1 MFGIFASPQ
10 KKLRKLAGNWL
21 ELSDKVRNYRRDVMQ
36 PAEIAELQS
45 KAATVRGLLREQ
57 ADSSKLK
64 LSLEA
69 LEETLRRHGGKVY
82 PKSSLVENVEFF
94 LVAAIV
100 ILGIRTYF
108 IQPFKIPTNSMW
120 PSYHGM
126 TPEVFRQT
134 GDEPNVAQ
142 RALRFLM
149 LGARSRR
156 IDAPASGEV
165 EFTYGGGEGRGIIS
179 NRVVNGRSWLVL
191 PTKLKEY
198 TLFVGGAPVSF
209 TVPLDFDFDWALR
222 EAFFP
227 GEPNLEVALEKLNA
241 RGQSQIRTVSIA
253 GRPQNLRFFKT
264 GRIVQSGERILSF
277 DILTGDQLFVDRM
290 SYHFIQP
297 PIGSGFVFRTGNI
310 PGIRDTHG
318 DQYYIKRLVGG
329 PGDVI
334 EIREG
339 TLGARGNNSAIAAVA
354 PNDRAGVLMRNGKP
368 IEGAKAFEKN
378 NERDGLYAGYMP
390 YGELALGRQLT
401 VPKGSFFALGD
412 NSRNSLDG
420 RYWGFVP
427 SRDVVGRPLWIY
439 YPFTSRWGP
448 AR

>member
-1 MFGIFASPQ
+1 MFSLFASQ
-10 KKLRKLAGNWL
+10 EKKLRTLAGNWL
-21 ELSDKVRNYRRDVMQ
+21 ELADKVYNFRRDVMA
-36 PAEIAELQS
+36 PAEVEELQA
-45 KAATVRGLLREQ
+45 KAAGVRTLLKERKG
-57 ADSSKLK
+57 DTSRLK
-64 LSLEA
+64 ASLEI
-69 LEETLRRHGGKVY
+69 LEETLRRYGGKIY
-82 PKSSLVENVEFF
+82 PKSSFVENVEFF

-120 PSYHGM
+120 PSYYGM

-134 GDEPNVAQ
+134 ADEPNIAH
-142 RALRFLM
+142 RAFRFLAF
-149 LGARSRR
+149 GARARR
-156 IDAPASGEV
+156 IDAPADGEI

-179 NRVVNGRSWLVL
+179 NRIVNGRSWFVL
-191 PTKLKEY
+191 PAKLKEY

-227 GEPNLEVALEKLNA
+227 GETSLEVALEKLNA

-253 GRPQNLRFFKT
+253 ERPQNLRFFKT
-264 GRIVQSGERILSF
+264 GKTVQKGERILSF

-329 PGDVI
+329 PGDSI

-339 TLGARGNNSAIAAVA
+339 TLGNGSSSASGNRTGAE
-354 PNDRAGVLMRNGKP
+354 RTGVLMRNGKP
-368 IEGAKAFEKN
+368 IDGAKAFLQN
-378 NERDGLYAGYMP
+378 NGKQGLYAGYEP
-390 YGELALGRQLT
+390 RGELALGKVLT
-401 VPKGSFFALGD
+401 VPDNSFFALGD
-412 NSRNSLDG
+412 NSLNSLDG

-427 SRDVVGRPLWIY
+427 AKDVVGRPLWIY
-439 YPFTSRWGP
+439 YPFTKRWGP

>member
-1 MFGIFASPQ
+1 MFGLFASQ
-10 KKLRKLAGNWL
+10 EKKLRTLAGNWL
-21 ELSDKVRNYRRDVMQ
+21 ELSDKVYNFRRDVME
-36 PAEIAELQS
+36 PTEVAELQA
-45 KAATVRGLLREQ
+45 KAAGVRALLKEKKG
-57 ADSSKLK
+57 DSSRLK
-64 LSLEA
+64 LSLET
-69 LEETLRRHGGKVY
+69 LEETLRKYGGKIY
-82 PKSSLVENVEFF
+82 PKSSFVENVEFF
-94 LVAAIV
+94 LVAAIL
-100 ILGIRTYF
+100 ILGIRSYF

-120 PSYHGM
+120 PSYYGM
-126 TPEVFRQT
+126 TPEVFRQAS
-134 GDEPNVAQ
+134 DEPNIAQ
-142 RALRFLM
+142 RAFRFLAF
-149 LGARSRR
+149 GARARR
-156 IDAPASGEV
+156 IDAPAAGEI

-179 NRVVNGRSWLVL
+179 NRIVNGRSWLIL

-198 TLFVGGAPVSF
+198 TLFVGGVPVSF

-227 GEPNLEVALEKLNA
+227 EETSLEVALEKLNA

-253 GRPQNLRFFKT
+253 GRPQNLRFFRT
-264 GRIVQSGERILSF
+264 GKSVEKGERILSF

-329 PGDVI
+329 PGDTI
-334 EIREG
+334 EIRDGASDNGSGSANGRRPG
-339 TLGARGNNSAIAAVA
+339 TERTGI
-354 PNDRAGVLMRNGKP
+354 LMRNGKP
-368 IEGAKAFEKN
+368 IEGAKAFLQN
-378 NERDGLYAGYMP
+378 NEKQGLYAGYVP
-390 YGELALGRQLT
+390 YGELALGKVLT
-401 VPKGSFFALGD
+401 IPENSFFALGD

-439 YPFTSRWGP
+439 YPFTRRWGP

>member
-1 MFGIFASPQ
+1 MFGLFASQ
-10 KKLRKLAGNWL
+10 EKKLRTLAGNWL
-21 ELSDKVRNYRRDVMQ
+21 ELADKVYNFRRDVME
-36 PAEIAELQS
+36 PSEVAELQA
-45 KAATVRGLLREQ
+45 KAAGVRALLKEKKGDASR
-57 ADSSKLK
+57 LK
-64 LSLEA
+64 LSLET
-69 LEETLRRHGGKVY
+69 LEETLRRYGGRIY
-82 PKSSLVENVEFF
+82 PKSSFVENVEFF

-100 ILGIRTYF
+100 ILGIRSYF

-120 PSYHGM
+120 PSYYGM
-126 TPEVFRQT
+126 TPEVFRT
-134 GDEPNVAQ
+134 TADEPNVAQ
-142 RALRFLM
+142 RAFRFLM
-149 LGARSRR
+149 LGARARR
-156 IDAPASGEV
+156 IDAPASGEI

-179 NRVVNGRSWLVL
+179 NRIVNGRSWLVL

-198 TLFVGGAPVSF
+198 TLFVDGVPVSF

-227 GEPNLEVALEKLNA
+227 GESSLESALEKLNA

-253 GRPQNLRFFKT
+253 GRSQNLRFFKT
-264 GRIVQSGERILSF
+264 GKVVQTGDRILSF

-310 PGIRDTHG
+310 PGINDTHG

-339 TLGARGNNSAIAAVA
+339 SLGKSDVATGGRAA
-354 PNDRAGVLMRNGKP
+354 DTRAGILLRNGQP
-368 IEGAKAFEKN
+368 IEGARAFQKN
-378 NERDGLYAGYMP
+378 NERDGLYAGYIP

-401 VPKGSFFALGD
+401 VPKDSFFALGD

-427 SRDVVGRPLWIY
+427 ARDVVGRPLWIY
-439 YPFTSRWGP
+439 YPFTKRWGP

>member
-1 MFGIFASPQ
+1 
-10 KKLRKLAGNWL
+10 
-21 ELSDKVRNYRRDVMQ
+21 
-36 PAEIAELQS
+36 
-45 KAATVRGLLREQ
+45 
-57 ADSSKLK
+57 
-64 LSLEA
+64 
-69 LEETLRRHGGKVY
+69 
-82 PKSSLVENVEFF
+82 
-94 LVAAIV
+94 
-100 ILGIRTYF
+100 
-108 IQPFKIPTNSMW
+108 
-120 PSYHGM
+120 
-126 TPEVFRQT
+126 
-134 GDEPNVAQ
+134 
-142 RALRFLM
+142 
-149 LGARSRR
+149 
-156 IDAPASGEV
+156 
-165 EFTYGGGEGRGIIS
+165 GGGEGRGIIS
-179 NRVVNGRSWLVL
+179 NRIVNGRSWFVL
-191 PTKLKEY
+191 PAKLKEY

-227 GEPNLEVALEKLNA
+227 GETSLEVALEKLNA

-264 GRIVQSGERILSF
+264 GKTVQKGERILSF

-329 PGDVI
+329 PGDSI

-339 TLGARGNNSAIAAVA
+339 TVGNGADAGATTRQWTE
-354 PNDRAGVLMRNGKP
+354 RTGVLMRNGQP
-368 IEGAKAFEKN
+368 IDGAKAFQQN
-378 NERDGLYAGYMP
+378 NEHQGLYAGYVP
-390 YGELALGRQLT
+390 YGELALGKVLA
-401 VPKGSFFALGD
+401 VPDNNFFALGD

-427 SRDVVGRPLWIY
+427 AKDVVGRPLWIY
-439 YPFTSRWGP
+439 YPFTKRWGP